1 MIDSSIS
8 DVFLFGSDSC
18 RSLSGSHRK
27 EIPWKIL
34 RRFFADFHGKSK
46 SNWSVTCDS
55 SPGRK
60 KNYNKFHD
68 GFLFFRYV
76 NNSHV
81 VSDVQ

>member
-1 MIDSSIS
+1 MIDPSIS

-18 RSLSGSHRK
+18 RSLSGSYRK

-34 RRFFADFHGKSK
+34 RRFFVDFHGKSK

-60 KNYNKFHD
+60 KTTINFKMDSF
-68 GFLFFRYV
+68 FLRYV